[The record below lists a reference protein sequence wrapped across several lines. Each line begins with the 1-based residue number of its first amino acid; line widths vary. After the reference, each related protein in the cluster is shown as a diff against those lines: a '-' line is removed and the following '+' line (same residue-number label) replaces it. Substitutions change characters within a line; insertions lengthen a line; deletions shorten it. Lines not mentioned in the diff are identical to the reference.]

1 MMLPKK
7 SESELSAH
15 LDPNHSHF
23 ILVDSTKLNEF
34 GGEIKFR
41 SRLESAISKRK
52 IPEYSQVESNI
63 NANTNNTNIPIVV
76 IVLGGGRN
84 TVEQVLSSVENKI
97 PCIIFDARVFYS
109 LKPLKKIRTILL
121 IFVLINTGDRKI
133 FKRVEFYIEKNR

>member
-41 SRLESAISKRK
+41 SRLESAISKRNLS
-52 IPEYSQVESNI
+52 EDSQVESNI
-63 NANTNNTNIPIVV
+63 NANTNTNIPIVV

-84 TVEQVLSSVENKI
+84 TVAQVLSSVENKI
-97 PCIIFDARVFYS
+97 PCIIFDARVLYS
-109 LKPLKKIRTILL
+109 FKPFKKNSNNFIDFCFNKYREQENFQTC
-121 IFVLINTGDRKI
+121 
-133 FKRVEFYIEKNR
+133 